1 MTNKLKWSGLA
12 LPLFALAFILTTG
25 CGTQPTHPNQLN
37 TFDGAT
43 YDSLTLAHGALGSL
57 RAQISAGYPKY
68 VPQFNQ
74 AAAAYTVAFQAYS
87 LYRTEQSNQSQ
98 LSLAIANL
106 TVSVVAL
113 ESTFQS
119 DMNASPAA
127 VANFHS
133 RAKKMRATARL
144 SISDILTELEIAAA
158 VARTIPPAA
167 PYAILAELVIGATT
181 QAVAAESA
189 ASGHAI
195 DLTTISPILSI
206 D

>member
-1 MTNKLKWSGLA
+1 MTNKLKWGGLA
-12 LPLFALAFILTTG
+12 LPIFSLVLILTTG

-43 YDSLTLAHGALGSL
+43 YDTLTLAHGALGSL

-74 AAAAYTVAFQAYS
+74 AASAYAVAFQAYS
-87 LYRTEQSNQSQ
+87 LYRTEQTNQSQ
-98 LSLAIANL
+98 LSLAVANL

-113 ESTFQS
+113 ESVFQS

-133 RAKKMRATARL
+133 RAKKDAGHCARVYL
-144 SISDILTELEIAAA
+144 
-158 VARTIPPAA
+158 
-167 PYAILAELVIGATT
+167 
-181 QAVAAESA
+181 
-189 ASGHAI
+189 
-195 DLTTISPILSI
+195 
-206 D
+206 